1 MRKALVL
8 ALIAAVILIFNGG
21 FSQTSKYEGKIVR
34 KIEFTGL
41 TNVDAD
47 DLLDVMITEKGFPLK
62 AAEIRQDIK
71 AVFSVG
77 KFKNVKVEVEE
88 YRDGVRVRFIC
99 EERPIITKIEFRG
112 LDELYD
118 QDFTDMIFIKEGDV
132 LRTDLVENSVRAIK
146 RKYEE
151 EGLFNAV
158 VSYKIKKIEK
168 EKDENE
174 VVVVFI
180 IDEGEDI
187 KITKISV
194 LGARKFSAYDLID
207 EMELEEESLL
217 TDGSFKKDVYEQD
230 KGKILSYY
238 KERGYL
244 DAQIVEDR
252 VEYEWDD
259 PETEEKRVIFITI
272 KLSEGEKYYFDK
284 YTIKGNKVFDT
295 KTLMAKFE
303 QTDSGDVFNNTLFER
318 DRQML
323 GFMYS
328 TEGYIFARIIP
339 RKTVED
345 REVDEGGRREIRK
358 FVRIDFEII
367 EGRKAYIENIIIKGN
382 KKTKDKVIKRE
393 LLVKEGELFNSFKMQ
408 RSREMVYNL
417 GFFKEVNFDIRPGSK
432 DGFMNLIVDVQ
443 EQPTGTISLGGGYGT
458 TTGFSIFAD
467 IGENNLLGYGHRV
480 AVKFEYGPLRNS
492 ITLSYRW
499 PWLFDYPVYFLS
511 SVFYSLITIPTSS
524 LFSDT
529 GDSAEYKKQE
539 YGYSLGLSYRFWYF
553 YGVGSVWRHSFK
565 SIVEP
570 TGNSPDAVF
579 IEEALGRQEKRSL
592 TFYVYR
598 DSKDNYMNPTK
609 GWRFEFSVEFTG
621 GYILR
626 GDDHFIKYSPDIYLY
641 YSPFN
646 LPFLKTHPCVV
657 ELRANASFIKPPFQ
671 RNSVERFQPRA
682 ENAWL
687 ESENRLYI
695 GGPETL
701 RGWDYFDNAL
711 PESWRVGLHHR
722 ILYGAEFRIP
732 IQPQLVWFA
741 LFFDAG
747 SLWTDN
753 FWERDFSDYTME
765 IVNEDK
771 NNKRL
776 YDLSDISKV
785 DLMYY
790 FKYSWGFGFKMQVP
804 MMPLRFWFG
813 RKMRWVGRNRGY
825 FKEISDFNFQF
836 GIGDMRF

>member
-1 MRKALVL
+1 MRNALVV
-8 ALIAAVILIFNGG
+8 ALITAVILIFNGG

-47 DLLDVMITEKGFPLK
+47 DLLDVMITEEGFPLK
-62 AAEIRQDIK
+62 ATEIRQDIK
-71 AVFSVG
+71 AVFRVG

-88 YRDGVRVRFIC
+88 YRDGVRIRFIC
-99 EERPIITKIEFRG
+99 EERPIVAKIEFRG

-118 QDFTDMIFIKEGDV
+118 QDFTDLILIKEGDV
-132 LRTDLVENSVRAIK
+132 LRTDLVENSVLVIK

-158 VSYKIKKIEK
+158 VRYKIKKIEK
-168 EKDENE
+168 DKDENE
-174 VVVVFI
+174 VEVVFI

-194 LGARKFSAYDLID
+194 LGARRFSADDLID
-207 EMELEEESLL
+207 EMELDEESIL
-217 TDGSFKKDVYEQD
+217 TDGSFKRDVYEQD

-244 DAQIVEDR
+244 DAQIVEDK

-259 PETEEKRVIFITI
+259 PETEDKRVIFITI
-272 KLSEGEKYYFDK
+272 KVSEGEKYYFDK

-295 KTLMAKFE
+295 KALMAKLE
-303 QTDSGDVFNNTLFER
+303 QIDSGDVFNNTLFEK

-339 RKTVED
+339 RRTVEE
-345 REVDEGGRREIRK
+345 REVDEDGKKEIRK

-367 EGRKAYIENIIIKGN
+367 EGRKAYVENIIVKGN

-408 RSREMVYNL
+408 RSRERVYNL
-417 GFFKEVNFDIRPGSK
+417 GFFKQVNFDIRPGSK
-432 DGFMNLIVDVQ
+432 DGFMNLIVDVE

-467 IGENNLLGYGHRV
+467 VGENNLLGYGHRIG
-480 AVKFEYGPLRNS
+480 VKFEYGPLRNS

-499 PWLFDYPVYFLS
+499 PWLFDYPVYFLT

-529 GDSAEYKKQE
+529 GDAAEYKKQE
-539 YGYSLGLSYRFWYF
+539 SGYSLGLSYRFWYF
-553 YGVGSVWRHSFK
+553 YGVGTVWRHSFK
-565 SIVEP
+565 SLVDP

-579 IEEALGRQEKRSL
+579 IEESLGLQEKRSL

-626 GDDHFIKYSPDIYLY
+626 GDDHFIKYSPDLYYY

-646 LPFLKTHPCVV
+646 LPFLRTHPCVI

-671 RNSVERFQPRA
+671 RNTVERFQPRSD
-682 ENAWL
+682 NAWL

-701 RGWDYFDNAL
+701 RGWDYFDNDL

-741 LFFDAG
+741 FFFDAG

-753 FWERDFSDYTME
+753 FWEKDFSDYTME
-765 IVNEDK
+765 IINEDK
-771 NNKRL
+771 NNKLL
-776 YDLSDISKV
+776 YDLSDISRA

-790 FKYSWGFGFKMQVP
+790 FKYSWGFGIKMQIP
-804 MMPLRFWFG
+804 MLPLRFWFG
-813 RKMRWVGRNRGY
+813 RKMRWVGRGKGY